1 MKPRTIRKILV
12 VSLSAVAVAVA
23 LGGAV
28 VAADAT
34 APDRILFTN
43 VHIFDGKSEEL
54 AEGHCQSK
62 ILNTW
67 SSHRTAQIDPDKC
80 RKIDDPEIRF

>member
-1 MKPRTIRKILV
+1 MITLKGWAGAFTAACLGITMAHVAPLLATEREEPR
-12 VSLSAVAVAVA
+12 
-23 LGGAV
+23 
-28 VAADAT
+28 
-34 APDRILFTN
+34 PQILFTN

-67 SSHRTAQIDPDKC
+67 SGHRTAQIDPEKC
-80 RKIDDPEIRF
+80 RKINGRAIRF